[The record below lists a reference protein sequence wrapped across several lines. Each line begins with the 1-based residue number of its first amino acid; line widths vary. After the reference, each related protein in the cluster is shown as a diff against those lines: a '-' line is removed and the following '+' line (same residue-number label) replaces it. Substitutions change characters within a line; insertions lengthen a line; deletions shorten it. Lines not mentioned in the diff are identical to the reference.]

1 MMSPDG
7 FVSSVIASESFSDIK
22 VLLHGPV
29 GCRKDMSFISSIL
42 CPKKPKAD
50 SKVYRTRYYVNNP
63 RVPCTEVEAED
74 YISGAIFRL
83 EDALSIVSKVDDDII
98 AVVNTPG
105 VSLIGDNCEDLISKM
120 GLQDRA
126 LAMDADYISIPVG
139 EGYDRTLVKL
149 MRWLKPEKKETQK
162 GTVNIIG
169 LSLFTRDWKGV
180 LDDLTE
186 LLEAMGLSVM
196 CSPGAKCSSVQFK
209 ESVNAEFNVAVCSEY
224 CSKLKELYAEYGV
237 PTVDIHEAPVG
248 FDAVRKWIM
257 AVAEHCGADPSKALS
272 ILEKTMIRAHSGMS
286 SSRMGESL
294 RGKTL
299 GIAGDSTIVLPMVRW
314 LYEYLAMIPTYVRL
328 TEGYDETAKK
338 ELESFLDSIGC
349 AQSLNDDIPESLY
362 MMASDGDTVCRM
374 ELGRICTVGLDI
386 GYPSLYDS
394 NFMKKNVIGHNG
406 ALYILERTVNGRP
419 LMTM

>member
-29 GCRKDMSFISSIL
+29 GCRRDMSFISSIL

-50 SKVYRTRYYVNNP
+50 PKVYRTRYYVSNP

-105 VSLIGDNCEDLISKM
+105 VSLIGDNCEDLISQM
-120 GLQDRA
+120 GLQERA

-139 EGYDRTLVKL
+139 EGYDRTLIKIL
-149 MRWLKPEKKETQK
+149 KWLKPEKKEVVK
-162 GTVNIIG
+162 GAVNIIG
-169 LSLFTRDWKGV
+169 LSLFTRDWKAV
-180 LDDLTE
+180 LDDLEE
-186 LLEAMGLSVM
+186 LLGAMGLKIM
-196 CSPGAKCSSVQFK
+196 CAPGARCSSEQFR
-209 ESVNAEFNVAVCSEY
+209 ESVNAEFNIAICSEY
-224 CSKLKELYAEYGV
+224 CSGLKELYDEYGV

-248 FDAVRKWIM
+248 FDAIRKWIL
-257 AVAEHCGADPSKALS
+257 AVAEHCGADPSGALS
-272 ILEKTMIRAHSGMS
+272 ILEKSMKRAFSGMS

-294 RGKTL
+294 RGRSL
-299 GIAGDSTIVLPMVRW
+299 GIEGDSTIVLPMVKW
-314 LYEYLAMIPTYVRL
+314 LYNYLAMIPVHVRL

-338 ELESFLDSIGC
+338 ELEQFLESIGC
-349 AQSLNDDIPESLY
+349 SQSLTDGIPEGLY
-362 MMASDGDTVCRM
+362 MMASDGDTVRRM
-374 ELGRICTVGLDI
+374 ELGGVCTVGLDI

-394 NFMKKNVIGHNG
+394 NFMRKNVIGHNG
-406 ALYILERTVNGRP
+406 ALYILEQTVNGRP